1 MEGLKQG
8 TYEFLSET
16 TIHGFKYLGTRSGI
30 VAKLFWAISIGLCLA
45 SAAIMIHNAW
55 EDWEDNPVITSIESI
70 DFPLKE
76 VQFPTLTFCHEQ
88 YFKPDNWAI
97 LEVIFNFFEFTCG
110 SQDADCFKS
119 TKIRQDFKPL
129 FQKIFGVV
137 SPIVDQIQFNDD
149 LEKDLVLTKKLDNV
163 IVALQENLTSFEKL
177 EETLVSSV
185 GMVGSPSNFALDFI
199 PKSQNNLAKCD
210 DNECLMLKEKILKF
224 FVKTFLFSMKDVQF
238 GTFLR
243 QMSKLLGIT
252 FDSVPVSSSSKRKVV
267 TCDLVTEIER
277 LIFNA
282 TIDVGKKLGIPN
294 GVIYDVPN
302 FHKITPNKKEDDP
315 LRKYFP
321 LTSYCQA
328 KDEACQ
334 TQKEQEIQISSGKC
348 LNLPLCTDK
357 STHKVCY
364 NGENTKFTGTNISA
378 IATIMKFAFHMVDKT
393 DILNLY
399 DVISSLNLPY
409 QLKPRNESITKSS
422 MTTFLPALFKR
433 HVDADVQLVPSTD
446 GICYAWNGLDIRKV
460 FRPSQYFKD
469 IGDQFFE
476 DQNLTIRNGAWRRAQ
491 FVFDKHEGYLNDR
504 ENTEQSFRV
513 GINSMHS
520 FFDMTSTPTLLSK
533 GYKTLITVKPIE
545 VHTHPSLELALDP
558 ERRRCRFKNEVPDN
572 MTLFNEYSMAGCSYE
587 CKIDYSARKCGC
599 IPWDTPKPD
608 RYTYHLCDS
617 AGNACFYDKMQD
629 HGQVEDN
636 CYCLPDCNSVKF
648 SYTEKQLPLK
658 VDKECTRGMAW
669 WLNVNYKRR
678 FQVPNVN
685 WIIPLME
692 NANETGQLFDWRNK
706 VKVPKFEDYCKE
718 LYKQDIAVLE
728 VQMEGQSFV
737 RMKQSLRYSDSDKL
751 GVVGGTLGLFC
762 GASVIALAEIFHYF
776 IMSMSYCRKASKSS
790 R

>member
-8 TYEFLSET
+8 VCEFLSET
-16 TIHGFKYLGTRSGI
+16 TIHGFKYLGLRSGI

-129 FQKIFGVV
+129 FHKIFGEV
-137 SPIVDQIQFNDD
+137 SPIVDKIQFNDD
-149 LEKDLVLTKKLDNV
+149 LEKDLGLTKKLDNI
-163 IVALQENLTSFEKL
+163 IVALQENITSFEKL
-177 EETLVSSV
+177 EDTLVSSV
-185 GMVGSPSNFALDFI
+185 GMIGSPSNFALDFI
-199 PKSQNNLAKCD
+199 PKSQSNLAKCD
-210 DNECLMLKEKILKF
+210 DNDCLILKEKVLKF

-243 QMSKLLGIT
+243 QMSKSLGIT
-252 FDSVPVSSSSKRKVV
+252 FDSVPVSSSSKRKVE
-267 TCDLVTEIER
+267 TCDLITDIEH

-282 TIDVGKKLGIPN
+282 TIDIGKKLGIPN
-294 GVIYDVPN
+294 GVLYDVPN
-302 FHKITPNKKEDDP
+302 FHKITPDKKRDDP

-328 KDEACQ
+328 KNKVCQ
-334 TQKEQEIQISSGKC
+334 QEEEIKISSGKC

-357 STHKVCY
+357 STHKICS
-364 NGENTKFTGTNISA
+364 NGENVKFTGTNISA
-378 IATIMKFAFHMVDKT
+378 IATIMKFAFHMVDET

-399 DVISSLNLPY
+399 DTISSLNLPY
-409 QLKPRNESITKSS
+409 KLKPRNESITKSS
-422 MTTFLPALFKR
+422 MTTFLPALYKR

-446 GICYAWNGLDIRKV
+446 GLCYAWNGLDIRKV
-460 FRPSQYFKD
+460 FKPSQYFKD
-469 IGDQFFE
+469 IGDHFFE
-476 DQNLTIRNGAWRRAQ
+476 DRNFSIRNGAWRRAQ
-491 FVFDKHEGYLNDR
+491 FVFDKHDGYLNDR
-504 ENTEQSFRV
+504 EKTEQSFKV
-513 GINSMHS
+513 GINSKHA

-533 GYKTLITVKPIE
+533 GHKTLITVKPIE
-545 VHTHPSLELALDP
+545 VHTHPSLKLALDP
-558 ERRRCRFKNEVPDN
+558 ERRRCRFRNEVPDN
-572 MTLFNEYSMAGCSYE
+572 MTLFNEYSMAGCFYE

-599 IPWDTPKPD
+599 IPWDTPKPG
-608 RYTYHLCDS
+608 RCTYYHLCDS

-685 WIIPLME
+685 WILPLLE
-692 NANETGQLFDWRNK
+692 KANETGELFDWRNK
-706 VKVPKFEDYCKE
+706 VKVPKFEDYCKT
-718 LYKQDIAVLE
+718 LHKQDIAVLE
-728 VQMEGQSFV
+728 IQMEGQAFL

-776 IMSMSYCRKASKSS
+776 IMSMSYFRKASKSS